1 MAENDRDMS
10 EEYFD
15 HDSWNHSPPKL
26 PKASKIILPG
36 IFGVLPFDGK
46 RNPGSRSAVSHHVWF
61 TYRTEANQ
69 WKLKVGITDS
79 ASEFAVGLEGL
90 LDPETYDIRFQP
102 CVVSYYSEEDT
113 RNVPYT
119 HDFLIT
125 LRNGHRRLVFVR
137 YRASLKKEKAWRH
150 IDQIGAATLQQ
161 KIADDMIVVDAD
173 TYTRQRRENLFR
185 MWKISEQ
192 RDPEADEQVLEAAY
206 RCRTLWFMRDLF
218 PLVSVSQARAFKA
231 CYRLIAQKKLQA
243 DWDNVIW
250 EHSRVW
256 VA

>member
-1 MAENDRDMS
+1 MS
-10 EEYFD
+10 EQYFD
-15 HDSWNHSPPKL
+15 HDTWNHSPPKL
-26 PKASKIILPG
+26 PKASKIVLPS
-36 IFGVLPFDGK
+36 IFGVLPFDGV

-69 WKLKVGITDS
+69 WKPKVGITES
-79 ASEFAVGLEGL
+79 AAEFAVGLEGL

-102 CVVSYYSEEDT
+102 CAVGYYSEEEK
-113 RNVPYT
+113 REVPYT

-137 YRASLKKEKAWRH
+137 YRASLEKEKAWRH
-150 IDQIGAATLQQ
+150 IDRIAAATLKK
-161 KIADDMIVVDAD
+161 KIADDMIVSDAD

-185 MWKISEQ
+185 MWKISEH
-192 RDPEADEQVLEAAY
+192 RDPEADEQVLEAAN

-218 PLVSVSQARAFKA
+218 PLVNLPQSRVFKA

>member
-1 MAENDRDMS
+1 MPHPIIE
-10 EEYFD
+10 
-15 HDSWNHSPPKL
+15 HDSWNYSPPKL
-26 PKASKIILPG
+26 PKASKIVLPG
-36 IFGVLPFDGK
+36 IHGVLPFDGV

-61 TYRTEANQ
+61 TYRTAANQ
-69 WKLKVGITDS
+69 WKPKVGITES
-79 ASEFAVGLEGL
+79 AAEFAVGLEGL

-102 CVVSYYSEEDT
+102 YMVGYYSEEEK

-137 YRASLKKEKAWRH
+137 YRASLNKEKAWRH
-150 IDQIGAATLQQ
+150 IDQIGAATLKK
-161 KIADDMIVVDAD
+161 KIADDMIVCDAD

-185 MWKISEQ
+185 MWKLSENP
-192 RDPEADEQVLEAAY
+192 DPEADEQVLEAAQH
-206 RCRTLWFMRDLF
+206 CRTLWFMRDLF
-218 PLVSVSQARAFKA
+218 PVVCLPQSRVFKA

-243 DWDNVIW
+243 DLDNVIW
-250 EHSRVW
+250 EYSRIW